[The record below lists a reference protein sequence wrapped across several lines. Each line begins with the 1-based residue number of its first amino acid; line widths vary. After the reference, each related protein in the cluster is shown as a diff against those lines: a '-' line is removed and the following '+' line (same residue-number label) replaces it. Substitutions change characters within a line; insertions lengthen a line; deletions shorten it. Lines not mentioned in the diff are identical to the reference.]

1 MSELKKKDSNYSAFG
16 RWITYREE
24 IKLMDCTIRDG
35 GLMNK
40 HKFADDIV
48 QAVYKTCVDA
58 GIDYMELGYK
68 ASSKI
73 FSPDDFGAWKFCTED
88 DIRSIVGENDTKLK
102 LSVMA
107 DTERT
112 DYHTDIL
119 PSDQSVI
126 DMIRVATYIHQIPA
140 ALDIIKDACNKGYET
155 TINIMAVSTVPEK
168 ELDEALELISKSPV
182 NYIYLVDSFGSL
194 YSEQVQ
200 YLMGKYL
207 RYANAGGKQ
216 LGMHAHN
223 NQQLAF
229 ANTIEALILGANIL
243 DGSMAGL
250 GRGAGNCPT
259 ESLLGFLHNPK
270 FRLRPVLNCI
280 QKYIEPLRDD
290 LGWGFDIPYM
300 ITGLMNRHP
309 RAAIEFN
316 ETDDRGDYIKFFDKI
331 IDLD

>member
-16 RWITYREE
+16 RWITYRQE

-40 HKFADDIV
+40 HKFENKIV
-48 QAVYKTCVDA
+48 KAVYDACVA
-58 GIDYMELGYK
+58 GGIDYMEMGYK
-68 ASSKI
+68 ASDKI
-73 FSPDDFGAWKFCTED
+73 FSRDDFGSWKFCSED
-88 DIRSIVGENDTKLK
+88 DLRSIVGDNDTNLK

-112 DYHTDIL
+112 DYHTDVL
-119 PSDQSVI
+119 PKDQSVV

-140 ALDIIKDACNKGYET
+140 ALDIIKDAVQKGYET
-155 TINIMAVSTVPEK
+155 SINIMAVSTVPEK
-168 ELDEALELISKSPV
+168 ELDEALELISQSDV
-182 NYIYLVDSFGSL
+182 HYVYLVDSFGSI

-207 RYANAGGKQ
+207 RYANATGKQ
-216 LGMHAHN
+216 VGMHAHN

-270 FRLRPVLNCI
+270 FRLRPVLKCI
-280 QKYIEPLRDD
+280 QDYIEPLREE

-309 RAAIEFN
+309 RSAIEFN
-316 ETDDRGDYIKFFDKI
+316 ESDDRGDYVKFFDKI
-331 IDLD
+331 VDLD

>member
-16 RWITYREE
+16 RWITYRQE

-40 HKFADDIV
+40 HKFDDSIV
-48 QAVYKTCVDA
+48 KAVYQACVA
-58 GIDYMELGYK
+58 GGIDYMELGYK
-68 ASSKI
+68 ASDKI
-73 FSPDDFGAWKFCTED
+73 FSRDDFGPWKFCSEED
-88 DIRSIVGENDTKLK
+88 MRRIVGDNDTNLK

-112 DYHTDIL
+112 DLNDIL
-119 PSDQSVI
+119 PREHSVV
-126 DMIRVATYIHQIPA
+126 DMVRVATYIHQIPA
-140 ALDIIKDACNKGYET
+140 ALDVVQDAVEKGYET
-155 TINIMAVSTVPEK
+155 TINIMAISTVPEK
-168 ELDEALELISKSPV
+168 ELDEALELVSQSKV
-182 NYIYLVDSFGSL
+182 DYIYLVDSFGSL

-207 RYANAGGKQ
+207 RYANATGKQ

-229 ANTIEALILGANIL
+229 SNTIEALILGANIL
-243 DGSMAGL
+243 DGSFAGL

-270 FRLRPVLNCI
+270 FRLRPVLDCI
-280 QKYIEPLRDD
+280 QKNIEPLREE

-309 RAAIEFN
+309 RSAIEFN
-316 ETDDRGDYIKFFDKI
+316 ESDDRGDYVKFFDKI
-331 IDLD
+331 VDLD